1 MEGFISGAWNIL
13 LQYFRTYKHAKATIL
28 KHITP
33 YTDKFDLVDI
43 LLIWSVIIVILTI
56 IYRNFSYA
64 RKFGFR
70 KTVTAWFFRKLKGID
85 FITNKID
92 GEIAKLASA
101 IENDL
106 QKHRDTAKITQLP
119 KTGLSE
125 EALVRKLEQWQK
137 VDRKIYGEKK
147 ITGTIYYNEN
157 EKLTNIVKDVAK
169 EYFYVNPLHFDL
181 FPTANQM
188 EGEVIYMVK
197 NLYNGDDKSCGIL
210 SSGGTE
216 SIMIAMLAYREQG
229 KVRGIFEPEIVAPIT
244 AHVAFEKAAFY
255 YGMRMKWV
263 PVDINTGVVNPKDI
277 KAAISKD
284 TVCVIGSYPNYPYG
298 TCDPIEQ
305 LAEIARKK
313 KVGFHTDCCL
323 GGFVAP
329 FAEKFGAQSEVFD
342 FRVRGVTSISVDPHK
357 YGLTPKGVSVVLFR
371 DRKLRAGSFFSCT
384 TWPGGIYSTPTHAGS
399 RGHAPV
405 AGAWV
410 ALQYTGYNGYMDK
423 AGKIIEATRRV
434 AKKISEIPE
443 LQVVGNPQL
452 GSVAFISKTNK
463 LSIYDLVDKVG
474 QRGWKLAALQRP
486 PAVHLSITNFNI
498 GQVEDFIASVKW
510 GVTELLKN
518 PPKVK
523 GELAQIYGS
532 NAKLPESI
540 MQEGAKVILEGL
552 LKP

>member
-1 MEGFISGAWNIL
+1 MDGSSEKSRNSPL
-13 LQYFRTYKHAKATIL
+13 LPTESIL
-28 KHITP
+28 KSPKWLPLLKLISKSTEMLP
-33 YTDKFDLVDI
+33 RLVNSPRLVSVKK
-43 LLIWSVIIVILTI
+43 LLSKRLL
-56 IYRNFSYA
+56 NG
-64 RKFGFR
+64 K
-70 KTVTAWFFRKLKGID
+70 
-85 FITNKID
+85 KID
-92 GEIAKLASA
+92 
-101 IENDL
+101 
-106 QKHRDTAKITQLP
+106 H
-119 KTGLSE
+119 
-125 EALVRKLEQWQK
+125 
-137 VDRKIYGEKK
+137 KIYGEKK
-147 ITGTIYYNEN
+147 ITGCIYYNEN
-157 EKLTNIVKDVAK
+157 EKLQSIVKDVAK
-169 EYFYVNPLHFDL
+169 DYFYTNPLHFDL

-229 KVRGIFEPEIVAPIT
+229 RVNGIFEPEIVAPIT

-263 PVDINTGVVNPKDI
+263 PVDINTGIVNPADI
-277 KAAISKD
+277 KAAISRD
-284 TVCVIGSYPNYPYG
+284 TVCIVGSYPNYPYG
-298 TCDPIEQ
+298 TCDPIED
-305 LAEIARKK
+305 LAEIARRKK
-313 KVGFHTDCCL
+313 IGFHTDCCL

-329 FAEKFGAQSEVFD
+329 FADKFGAQSQIFD
-342 FRVRGVTSISVDPHK
+342 FRVRGVTTISVDPHK

-384 TWPGGIYSTPTHAGS
+384 TWPGGIYTTPTHAGS

-405 AGAWV
+405 AGAWI

-434 AKKISEIPE
+434 AKKIAEIPE

-452 GSVAFISKTNK
+452 GSVAFISKTKK
-463 LSIYDLVDKVG
+463 LSIYDLVDKIG
-474 QRGWKLAALQRP
+474 QRGWKLAALQNP

-498 GQVEDFIASVKW
+498 SQVEDFIASVKW

-518 PPKVK
+518 PPKVQ

>member
-313 KVGFHTDCCL
+313 KVGFHTDYCL

>member
-1 MEGFISGAWNIL
+1 M
-13 LQYFRTYKHAKATIL
+13 QYFRTYKHAKATIL

-313 KVGFHTDCCL
+313 KVGFHTDYCL